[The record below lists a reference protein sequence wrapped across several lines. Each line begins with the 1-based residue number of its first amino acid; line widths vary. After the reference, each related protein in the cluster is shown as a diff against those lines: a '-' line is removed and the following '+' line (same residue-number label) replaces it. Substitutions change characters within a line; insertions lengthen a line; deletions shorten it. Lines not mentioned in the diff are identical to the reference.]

1 MYKTLIILLIFL
13 NLKAIQNEGELEKSK
28 KYTNKLINESSPYLL
43 QHAHNPVEWY
53 PWSEEAFE
61 IANKENKP
69 IFLSIGYS
77 TCHWC
82 HVMEKESFE
91 NEEIAKLL
99 NQKFINIKVD
109 REERPDIDNIY
120 MTVCQMM
127 TGSGGWPLTIVMTPD
142 KKPFFAGTYFPPQS
156 RYGRIG
162 LVDLINKIDSLW
174 VNDKSTI
181 LENAD
186 EVSSVLKKSLSHNSN
201 GKFNKSI
208 FENAFN
214 EFYNSYDDIYGG
226 FGSAP
231 KFPTPHQ
238 FGFLL
243 RYFNQTENYVSLEMV
258 KHSLLNMRYG
268 GIFDHVGKGF
278 HRYSTDRQWLLPHFE
293 KMLYDQANLI
303 NAYSETYHI
312 TNDTLFLNTA
322 KEIIDY
328 LLNSMKSEEGGFYS
342 AEDADSENIE
352 GKFYVWEKSEIEE
365 ILKKDA
371 NFYCD
376 VYNIFNNGN
385 YTEEASG
392 HGAGGNIP
400 HLKTTYEEI
409 ATKYSLT
416 KEQLIEKLNKLNRIL
431 YQERD
436 KRVHPFKDK
445 KLLTDWN
452 SLLISAFC
460 KYAISSKDF
469 SILNNAIEIE
479 NFINEKMWNDN
490 KLNHVHMNGKSYVD
504 ANLDDYSFYIQAL
517 LDLYSLTFDNKYLIK
532 SINITNYTIDNYY
545 SETDKAFYFTDI
557 SNKDVLQRRVELYD
571 GAIPSGNSVML
582 LNLLRLNKITG
593 NSKFADYSN
602 NLLNS
607 FYNLVVKSPTSFSQF
622 LTGAIFAFN
631 QGFEV
636 VIVGKKTDENIRTVL
651 NIVYN
656 NFNPNTIIVWKES
669 DNDDI
674 CNIAD
679 YTKMMYQLDDEL
691 TVYVCKNYTCE
702 TPTNDLNLIKKTFT
716 KQNEEK

>member
-238 FGFLL
+238 FGFL
-243 RYFNQTENYVSLEMV
+243 
-258 KHSLLNMRYG
+258 
-268 GIFDHVGKGF
+268 
-278 HRYSTDRQWLLPHFE
+278 DR
-293 KMLYDQANLI
+293 
-303 NAYSETYHI
+303 
-312 TNDTLFLNTA
+312 
-322 KEIIDY
+322 
-328 LLNSMKSEEGGFYS
+328 KS
-342 AEDADSENIE
+342 
-352 GKFYVWEKSEIEE
+352 
-365 ILKKDA
+365 
-371 NFYCD
+371 
-376 VYNIFNNGN
+376 
-385 YTEEASG
+385 
-392 HGAGGNIP
+392 
-400 HLKTTYEEI
+400 
-409 ATKYSLT
+409 
-416 KEQLIEKLNKLNRIL
+416 
-431 YQERD
+431 
-436 KRVHPFKDK
+436 
-445 KLLTDWN
+445 
-452 SLLISAFC
+452 
-460 KYAISSKDF
+460 
-469 SILNNAIEIE
+469 
-479 NFINEKMWNDN
+479 
-490 KLNHVHMNGKSYVD
+490 
-504 ANLDDYSFYIQAL
+504 
-517 LDLYSLTFDNKYLIK
+517 
-532 SINITNYTIDNYY
+532 
-545 SETDKAFYFTDI
+545 
-557 SNKDVLQRRVELYD
+557 
-571 GAIPSGNSVML
+571 
-582 LNLLRLNKITG
+582 
-593 NSKFADYSN
+593 
-602 NLLNS
+602 
-607 FYNLVVKSPTSFSQF
+607 VV
-622 LTGAIFAFN
+622 
-631 QGFEV
+631 
-636 VIVGKKTDENIRTVL
+636 
-651 NIVYN
+651 
-656 NFNPNTIIVWKES
+656 
-669 DNDDI
+669 
-674 CNIAD
+674 
-679 YTKMMYQLDDEL
+679 
-691 TVYVCKNYTCE
+691 
-702 TPTNDLNLIKKTFT
+702 
-716 KQNEEK
+716 